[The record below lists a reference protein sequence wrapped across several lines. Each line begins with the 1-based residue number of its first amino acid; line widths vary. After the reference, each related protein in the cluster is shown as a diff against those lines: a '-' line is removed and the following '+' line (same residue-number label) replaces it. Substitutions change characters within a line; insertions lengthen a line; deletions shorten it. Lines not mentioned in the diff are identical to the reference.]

1 MEEQRVRAGAG
12 PIPSAHLGF
21 VDAAKGL
28 GILAVIWGHMDYLW
42 STSSVWFSSFKLAV
56 FFVVVGL
63 LKARRYEARGQ
74 EESCGAVWGKRL
86 YSLVIPYGVYSLLA
100 ILAHLAFA
108 AVRHQ
113 GIREALGG
121 DIFLTI
127 TLRGIATLW
136 FLPTLLLAELL
147 FAAIR
152 PESRCRAVKLL
163 LCILMPVLLW
173 AVCWF
178 YERVDLPEGL
188 LAQAGQNLFVV
199 AAKSVSG
206 CWFMLCGYYI
216 YRHLDP
222 KRLSRPLILVVLL
235 AVNLG
240 LSLLSPKL
248 DFNSFR
254 LGRFG
259 LVFYV
264 NGVLGSVAVL
274 ELLRYL
280 EGRVSLR
287 PLIWCGKNSLFLMA
301 THLPWYIAPVLVAV
315 GKRFYTAAAPDVK
328 YFLVMLAEFAAL
340 MAIEFV
346 MVRCKDRIK
355 DAMTGRWGKERPIC
369 KAVKYL

>member
-1 MEEQRVRAGAG
+1 M
-12 PIPSAHLGF
+12 
-21 VDAAKGL
+21 
-28 GILAVIWGHMDYLW
+28 
-42 STSSVWFSSFKLAV
+42 
-56 FFVVVGL
+56 
-63 LKARRYEARGQ
+63 
-74 EESCGAVWGKRL
+74 
-86 YSLVIPYGVYSLLA
+86 
-100 ILAHLAFA
+100 
-108 AVRHQ
+108 
-113 GIREALGG
+113 
-121 DIFLTI
+121 

-152 PESRCRAVKLL
+152 PESRRRAVKLL

-173 AVCWF
+173 AVCRIN
-178 YERVDLPEGL
+178 EGMDLPEGL

-222 KRLSRPLILVVLL
+222 KRLSRPLILAVLL

-240 LSLLSPKL
+240 LSLLSPEL
-248 DFNSFR
+248 DFNAFR

-264 NGVLGSVAVL
+264 NGVLGSVALL

-280 EGRVSLR
+280 EGRMSLR
-287 PLIWCGKNSLFLMA
+287 PLIWCGKNSMFLMA

-355 DAMTGRWGKERPIC
+355 DAITGGGKE
-369 KAVKYL
+369 KAVSRAIQYL

>member
-1 MEEQRVRAGAG
+1 MEEQRVKAGAG

-74 EESCGAVWGKRL
+74 EESCGTVWGKRL

-152 PESRCRAVKLL
+152 PESRSRAVKLL

-178 YERVDLPEGL
+178 YEGMDLPEGL

-264 NGVLGSVAVL
+264 NGVLGSVALL
-274 ELLRYL
+274 ELLREELHVPDGHASALVYRAGAG
-280 EGRVSLR
+280 GRGEAVLYRRGAGCEVFPGHAGGVCR
-287 PLIWCGKNSLFLMA
+287 PDG
-301 THLPWYIAPVLVAV
+301 H
-315 GKRFYTAAAPDVK
+315 
-328 YFLVMLAEFAAL
+328 
-340 MAIEFV
+340 
-346 MVRCKDRIK
+346 
-355 DAMTGRWGKERPIC
+355 
-369 KAVKYL
+369 

>member
-1 MEEQRVRAGAG
+1 MEEQRVKAGAG

-21 VDAAKGL
+21 VDATKGL

-74 EESCGAVWGKRL
+74 EESCGTVWGKRL

-113 GIREALGG
+113 GMLEALRG

-152 PESRCRAVKLL
+152 PESRSRAVKLL
-163 LCILMPVLLW
+163 LCILMPV
-173 AVCWF
+173 
-178 YERVDLPEGL
+178 
-188 LAQAGQNLFVV
+188 
-199 AAKSVSG
+199 
-206 CWFMLCGYYI
+206 
-216 YRHLDP
+216 
-222 KRLSRPLILVVLL
+222 
-235 AVNLG
+235 
-240 LSLLSPKL
+240 LLSPKL

-264 NGVLGSVAVL
+264 NGVLGSVALL

-280 EGRVSLR
+280 EGRMSLR
-287 PLIWCGKNSLFLMA
+287 PLIWCGKNSMFLMA

-346 MVRCKDRIK
+346 MVRCKEK
-355 DAMTGRWGKERPIC
+355 VKAAMTGRWGKERPIC

>member
-1 MEEQRVRAGAG
+1 MEEQRVRAGTG

-63 LKARRYEARGQ
+63 LKAHRYEARGQ

-113 GIREALGG
+113 GMLEALRG
-121 DIFLTI
+121 DVLLTV

-152 PESRCRAVKLL
+152 PESRSRAVKLL

-178 YERVDLPEGL
+178 YEGMDLCRR
-188 LAQAGQNLFVV
+188 
-199 AAKSVSG
+199 G
-206 CWFMLCGYYI
+206 CWPRRGRTCLWW
-216 YRHLDP
+216 
-222 KRLSRPLILVVLL
+222 RPRASAGAGSCCAAITSI
-235 AVNLG
+235 AIWT
-240 LSLLSPKL
+240 P
-248 DFNSFR
+248 
-254 LGRFG
+254 
-259 LVFYV
+259 
-264 NGVLGSVAVL
+264 NG
-274 ELLRYL
+274 
-280 EGRVSLR
+280 
-287 PLIWCGKNSLFLMA
+287 
-301 THLPWYIAPVLVAV
+301 
-315 GKRFYTAAAPDVK
+315 
-328 YFLVMLAEFAAL
+328 
-340 MAIEFV
+340 
-346 MVRCKDRIK
+346 
-355 DAMTGRWGKERPIC
+355 
-369 KAVKYL
+369 

>member
-21 VDAAKGL
+21 VDATKGL

-152 PESRCRAVKLL
+152 PESRSRSVKLL

-173 AVCWF
+173 AV
-178 YERVDLPEGL
+178 
-188 LAQAGQNLFVV
+188 
-199 AAKSVSG
+199 

-264 NGVLGSVAVL
+264 NGVLGSVALL

-287 PLIWCGKNSLFLMA
+287 PLIWCGKNSMFLMA

-346 MVRCKDRIK
+346 MVRCKEK
-355 DAMTGRWGKERPIC
+355 VKAAMTGRWGKERPIC

>member
-113 GIREALGG
+113 GMLEALRG
-121 DIFLTI
+121 DVLLTV

-152 PESRCRAVKLL
+152 PESRSRAVKLM

-173 AVCWF
+173 AV
-178 YERVDLPEGL
+178 
-188 LAQAGQNLFVV
+188 
-199 AAKSVSG
+199 
-206 CWFMLCGYYI
+206 
-216 YRHLDP
+216 
-222 KRLSRPLILVVLL
+222 
-235 AVNLG
+235 NLG
-240 LSLLSPKL
+240 LSLLSPEL
-248 DFNSFR
+248 DFNAFR

-264 NGVLGSVAVL
+264 NGVLGSVALL

-287 PLIWCGKNSLFLMA
+287 PLIWCGKNSMFLMA

-355 DAMTGRWGKERPIC
+355 DAITGGGKE
-369 KAVKYL
+369 KAVSRAIQYL

>member
-1 MEEQRVRAGAG
+1 MEEQRVKAGAG

-63 LKARRYEARGQ
+63 LKAHRYEDRGQ

-100 ILAHLAFA
+100 ILVHLAFA

-113 GIREALGG
+113 GMLEALQG
-121 DIFLTI
+121 DVLLTV

-152 PESRCRAVKLL
+152 PESRSRAVKLL
-163 LCILMPVLLW
+163 LCILVPV
-173 AVCWF
+173 
-178 YERVDLPEGL
+178 
-188 LAQAGQNLFVV
+188 
-199 AAKSVSG
+199 
-206 CWFMLCGYYI
+206 
-216 YRHLDP
+216 
-222 KRLSRPLILVVLL
+222 
-235 AVNLG
+235 
-240 LSLLSPKL
+240 
-248 DFNSFR
+248 
-254 LGRFG
+254 
-259 LVFYV
+259 
-264 NGVLGSVAVL
+264 
-274 ELLRYL
+274 LLRYL

-287 PLIWCGKNSLFLMA
+287 PLIWCGKNSMFLMA
-301 THLPWYIAPVLVAV
+301 THLPWYIAPVLMAV

-346 MVRCKDRIK
+346 MVWCKDKIK
-355 DAMTGRWGKERPIC
+355 GTITGGGKE
-369 KAVKYL
+369 KAVSRAIQYL

>member
-1 MEEQRVRAGAG
+1 M
-12 PIPSAHLGF
+12 
-21 VDAAKGL
+21 
-28 GILAVIWGHMDYLW
+28 
-42 STSSVWFSSFKLAV
+42 
-56 FFVVVGL
+56 
-63 LKARRYEARGQ
+63 
-74 EESCGAVWGKRL
+74 
-86 YSLVIPYGVYSLLA
+86 
-100 ILAHLAFA
+100 
-108 AVRHQ
+108 
-113 GIREALGG
+113 
-121 DIFLTI
+121 
-127 TLRGIATLW
+127 
-136 FLPTLLLAELL
+136 
-147 FAAIR
+147 
-152 PESRCRAVKLL
+152 KLL

-178 YERVDLPEGL
+178 YEGMDLPEGL

-264 NGVLGSVAVL
+264 NGVLGSVALL

-280 EGRVSLR
+280 EGRMSLR
-287 PLIWCGKNSLFLMA
+287 PLIWCGKNSMFLMA

-315 GKRFYTAAAPDVK
+315 GKRFYLAQTPTAP
-328 YFLVMLAEFAAL
+328 YFLMMLAEFAVLMLIEAAL
-340 MAIEFV
+340 V
-346 MVRCKDRIK
+346 WCKEK
-355 DAMTGRWGKERPIC
+355 VKAAMTGRWGKERPIC

>member
-1 MEEQRVRAGAG
+1 MEEQRVRAGTG

-113 GIREALGG
+113 GMLEALRG
-121 DIFLTI
+121 DVLLTI

-152 PESRCRAVKLL
+152 PESWCRAVKLL

-178 YERVDLPEGL
+178 YEGMDLPEGL

-240 LSLLSPKL
+240 LSLLSPEL
-248 DFNSFR
+248 DFNAFR

-264 NGVLGSVAVL
+264 NGVLGSVALL

-287 PLIWCGKNSLFLMA
+287 PLIWCGKNSMFLMA

-355 DAMTGRWGKERPIC
+355 DAITGGGKE
-369 KAVKYL
+369 KAVSRAIQYL

>member
-1 MEEQRVRAGAG
+1 MEQQAVEVRMGQT
-12 PIPSAHLGF
+12 HLGF

-28 GILAVIWGHMDYLW
+28 GMLAIIWGHMDYLW
-42 STSSVWFSSFKLAV
+42 STSSVWFSSFKIAV
-56 FFVVVGL
+56 FYVVVGL
-63 LKARRYEARGQ
+63 LKAYRYGERGQ
-74 EESCGAVWGKRL
+74 RDSCAQVMKKRW
-86 YSLVIPYGVYSLLA
+86 YSLVIPYGVFSALA
-100 ILAHLAFA
+100 ILAHLAF
-108 AVRHQ
+108 
-113 GIREALGG
+113 
-121 DIFLTI
+121 LTI
-127 TLRGIATLW
+127 HGGSRLAALKGDVILTVTLRGVATLW
-136 FLPTLLLAELL
+136 FLPTLLIAELL

-152 PESRCRAVKLL
+152 PESRSRAVKLL

-178 YERVDLPEGL
+178 YEGMDLPEGL

-264 NGVLGSVAVL
+264 NGVLGSVALL

-287 PLIWCGKNSLFLMA
+287 PLIWCGKNSMFLMA

-346 MVRCKDRIK
+346 MVWCKDKIK
-355 DAMTGRWGKERPIC
+355 GTITGGGKE
-369 KAVKYL
+369 KAVSRAIQYL

>member
-113 GIREALGG
+113 GMLEALRG
-121 DIFLTI
+121 DVLLTV

-152 PESRCRAVKLL
+152 PESRSRAVKLM

-178 YERVDLPEGL
+178 YEGMDLPEGL

-206 CWFMLCGYYI
+206 CWFMLWAI
-216 YRHLDP
+216 TSIAIWTP
-222 KRLSRPLILVVLL
+222 
-235 AVNLG
+235 
-240 LSLLSPKL
+240 
-248 DFNSFR
+248 
-254 LGRFG
+254 
-259 LVFYV
+259 
-264 NGVLGSVAVL
+264 NG
-274 ELLRYL
+274 
-280 EGRVSLR
+280 
-287 PLIWCGKNSLFLMA
+287 
-301 THLPWYIAPVLVAV
+301 
-315 GKRFYTAAAPDVK
+315 
-328 YFLVMLAEFAAL
+328 
-340 MAIEFV
+340 
-346 MVRCKDRIK
+346 
-355 DAMTGRWGKERPIC
+355 
-369 KAVKYL
+369 

>member
-1 MEEQRVRAGAG
+1 MEEQRVKAGAG

-21 VDAAKGL
+21 VDATKGL

-113 GIREALGG
+113 GMLEALRG

-152 PESRCRAVKLL
+152 PESRSRAVKLL

-178 YERVDLPEGL
+178 YEGMDLPEGL

-264 NGVLGSVAVL
+264 NGVLGSVALL

-280 EGRVSLR
+280 ERRMSLR
-287 PLIWCGKNSLFLMA
+287 PLIWCGKNSMFLA
-301 THLPWYIAPVLVAV
+301 SALVYRAGAGGRGEAVLYRRGAGCEVFPGHAGGV
-315 GKRFYTAAAPDVK
+315 CRPD
-328 YFLVMLAEFAAL
+328 
-340 MAIEFV
+340 
-346 MVRCKDRIK
+346 
-355 DAMTGRWGKERPIC
+355 GH
-369 KAVKYL
+369 